1 MVKALVFAEAPQ
13 PVKKESGPK
22 PLSFPSTS
30 TSSTQTAPQPPVV
43 KPVSFPAAAQ
53 QQRPVAN
60 PKPLF
65 GESASPLSADAIKT
79 IQQKSPDLFAAHKQK
94 FELYVSRLLPIK
106 LEIVMDWGSKTM
118 ERSRIAANEAAK
130 LTSEFVSF
138 DGLKILDAALK
149 SVQPATGL
157 LGKFKRQKPTD
168 FEPQIA
174 VLMTSLSTWMQTC
187 NTLIARAKQ
196 NLEDVLLKSV
206 SLASVCETV
215 GDPADQIL
223 AQTMHNRRVM
233 LQQGATQ
240 AELVLRQL
248 ESIYQQMVDQRMR
261 ADQML
266 NVTIPAWKNAAANK

>member
-13 PVKKESGPK
+13 PIKKESGPK
-22 PLSFPSTS
+22 PLSFPSTPNS
-30 TSSTQTAPQPPVV
+30 QVTQQPAT
-43 KPVSFPAAAQ
+43 KPLSFPAAAPV
-53 QQRPVAN
+53 QQRPAAT

-65 GESASPLSADAIKT
+65 GEGTSPLSVDAIKV
-79 IQQKSPDLFAAHKQK
+79 IQQKSPDLFASHKQK

-106 LEIVMDWGSKTM
+106 LEMVMDWGSKTM
-118 ERSRIAANEAAK
+118 ERSRLASNDAAK
-130 LTSEFVSF
+130 LTAEFVSF

-149 SVQPATGL
+149 AVQPATGL
-157 LGKFKRQKPTD
+157 LGKFKQQKPTD

-174 VLMTSLSTWMQTC
+174 VLMSSLSTWMQTC
-187 NTLIARAKQ
+187 NTLIDRAKQ
-196 NLEDVLLKSV
+196 NLEDMLLKSV
-206 SLASVCETV
+206 SLSSVCETV
-215 GDPADQIL
+215 GDPADQTL

>member
-65 GESASPLSADAIKT
+65 GESTSPLSVDAIKT

-106 LEIVMDWGSKTM
+106 LEMVMDWGSKTM

-157 LGKFKRQKPTD
+157 LGKFKQQKPTD

-187 NTLIARAKQ
+187 NTLIDRAKQ

-266 NVTIPAWKNAAANK
+266 NVTIPAWKNAAANR